1 MVNTGDAVDDGH
13 SAGKKRTMATSPD
26 DQRILKKSRV
36 SRACDQCRSSREKC
50 DGTQPICQTCAS
62 QRRECSYIEQPK
74 KRGIQPNYIRT
85 LEMTIAWLFRT
96 YRSSERT
103 LALTLASVD
112 DANHRILAG
121 KDSPGA
127 EGLHQGWRNSI
138 ICRQVEQMLSGSTI
152 EFPESVDHATAQDSA
167 FPAPPVMKAPIHAP
181 TSWSPQA
188 LGSTAKANLPG
199 MFEALP
205 TLVPPPHDIAAPS
218 TLFDPP
224 PMLHKLPA
232 NAWTLLEYYFAFTSA
247 WLPITDKQEMLKLM
261 YSFPAD
267 GLSRANLEQS
277 PGYSELLA
285 IMALSAR
292 NTHAKEESGRLQAL
306 TTSLM
311 PSVYEEYRLSH
322 IRTLLILCILAMT
335 SHQWLAAWML
345 IGTVTRLLL
354 AMAADNSQ
362 YDLWSIS
369 LRSENGSGT
378 RLGRS
383 TLAAFVLE
391 STVALK
397 MRLHSHVRPSM
408 IETIGNLHED
418 GLEEWALWQDP
429 LAPPTSA
436 KAPARAFSTF
446 NILVQKA
453 VDSFETT
460 RRLLVNEPVHPAPL
474 DIAVLALL
482 QNATQALSRRHPK
495 DVLAACELENATM
508 EVSPNL
514 STGAPARQETG
525 VAYMSVPTHDST
537 ETVFDHGVS
546 HGALGN
552 APMAWSQSTAQIPIQ
567 APNIETEGSGVDLFE
582 ALAMFEPND
591 SSQHPQFMQNLGFAP
606 DLDLAE
612 FFGADYQPS
621 DPLLA
626 YMQPSLFNGMGSST
640 GDGGADAG

>member
-1 MVNTGDAVDDGH
+1 MVSTGDAVDDGH
-13 SAGKKRTMATSPD
+13 SAGKKRTTATSPD
-26 DQRILKKSRV
+26 DQRVLKKSRV
-36 SRACDQCRSSREKC
+36 SRACDQCRSSRERC

-96 YRSSERT
+96 YQSSERT

-112 DANHRILAG
+112 DANHRIIAG

-138 ICRQVEQMLSGSTI
+138 ICRQVDQMLSGSTI
-152 EFPESVDHATAQDSA
+152 EVPEFVDHAAAQDSA
-167 FPAPPVMKAPIHAP
+167 FPVPPIMKAPIHAP

-188 LGSTAKANLPG
+188 LGSTAKADLPG
-199 MFEALP
+199 MYEALP
-205 TLVPPPHDIAAPS
+205 TLIPPPHGGAAPS

-285 IMALSAR
+285 IMALSTR
-292 NTHAKEESGRLQAL
+292 NTHAKEESERLQAL

-311 PSVYEEYRLSH
+311 PSAYEEHRLSH
-322 IRTLLILCILAMT
+322 
-335 SHQWLAAWML
+335 
-345 IGTVTRLLL
+345 
-354 AMAADNSQ
+354 
-362 YDLWSIS
+362 YDVWSSS
-369 LRSENGSGT
+369 LRSENGSGS

-397 MRLHSHVRPSM
+397 MRLNSHLRPSM

-453 VDSFETT
+453 VDTFETA
-460 RRLLVNEPVHPAPL
+460 RRLLVNEPAHPAPL
-474 DIAVLALL
+474 DTAILALL

-495 DVLAACELENATM
+495 DVLAACELENATS
-508 EVSPNL
+508 EVSPDL
-514 STGAPARQETG
+514 STVAPARQETG
-525 VAYMSVPTHDST
+525 AYMSVPTHDST
-537 ETVFDHGVS
+537 ETVFDQGVP

-552 APMAWSQSTAQIPIQ
+552 VPMAWSHSTAQIPIQ
-567 APNIETEGSGVDLFE
+567 APNPETEGSGVDLFE

-640 GDGGADAG
+640 GEGGADGG

>member
-1 MVNTGDAVDDGH
+1 MVTTGDAVDDGH
-13 SAGKKRTMATSPD
+13 SAGRKRTTATSPD
-26 DQRILKKSRV
+26 DQRSLKKSRV

-127 EGLHQGWRNSI
+127 EGLHQGWRNSV
-138 ICRQVEQMLSGSTI
+138 ICRQIEQMLSGSTI
-152 EFPESVDHATAQDSA
+152 EVPEFIDHPTVQESA
-167 FPAPPVMKAPIHAP
+167 FPVPPIMKTPLP
-181 TSWSPQA
+181 
-188 LGSTAKANLPG
+188 KANLPG

-285 IMALSAR
+285 IMALSTR
-292 NTHAKEESGRLQAL
+292 NTHAKEESERLEAL

-311 PSVYEEYRLSH
+311 PSVQEHRLCH
-322 IRTLLILCILAMT
+322 LRTLLILCILAMT

-354 AMAADNSQ
+354 AMAADDSQ
-362 YDLWSIS
+362 YDIWSSS
-369 LRSENGSGT
+369 LRSENDSGT

-397 MRLHSHVRPSM
+397 MRLNSHLRPSM
-408 IETIGNLHED
+408 IKTIGNLHED

-460 RRLLVNEPVHPAPL
+460 RRLLVNEPAHPAPL
-474 DIAVLALL
+474 DTAVLALL

-514 STGAPARQETG
+514 SIGAPAREEIG

-552 APMAWSQSTAQIPIQ
+552 APIAWSQSTAQIPNQ
-567 APNIETEGSGVDLFE
+567 APILDTEGSGVDLFE

-626 YMQPSLFNGMGSST
+626 YMQPSLFNGMAST
-640 GDGGADAG
+640 GEGGADAG

>member
-1 MVNTGDAVDDGH
+1 MVTTGDAVDDGH
-13 SAGKKRTMATSPD
+13 SAGRKRTTATSPD
-26 DQRILKKSRV
+26 DQRSLKKSR
-36 SRACDQCRSSREKC
+36 
-50 DGTQPICQTCAS
+50 
-62 QRRECSYIEQPK
+62 RRECSYIEQPK

-96 YRSSERT
+96 YRSSERS

-127 EGLHQGWRNSI
+127 EGLHQGWRNSV
-138 ICRQVEQMLSGSTI
+138 ICRQIEQMLSGSTI
-152 EFPESVDHATAQDSA
+152 EVPEVIDHATVQESA
-167 FPAPPVMKAPIHAP
+167 FPVPPIMKSHIRAP

-188 LGSTAKANLPG
+188 LGSITKANLPD

-205 TLVPPPHDIAAPS
+205 TLLPPPHNIAAPS

-247 WLPITDKQEMLKLM
+247 WMPITDKQEMLKLM

-285 IMALSAR
+285 IMALSTR
-292 NTHAKEESGRLQAL
+292 NTHAKEESERLEAL

-311 PSVYEEYRLSH
+311 PSVQEHRLCH
-322 IRTLLILCILAMT
+322 LRTLLILCILAMT

-354 AMAADNSQ
+354 AMAADDSQ
-362 YDLWSIS
+362 YDIWSSS
-369 LRSENGSGT
+369 LRSEYDSGT

-397 MRLHSHVRPSM
+397 MRLNSHLRPSM
-408 IETIGNLHED
+408 IKTIGNLHED

-460 RRLLVNEPVHPAPL
+460 GRLLANEPAHPAPL
-474 DIAVLALL
+474 DTAVLALL

-495 DVLAACELENATM
+495 DVLAACELENATS
-508 EVSPNL
+508 EVSPDL
-514 STGAPARQETG
+514 STGAQARQENS
-525 VAYMSVPTHDST
+525 VAYMSAPTHDST
-537 ETVFDHGVS
+537 ETVFDHGVP

-552 APMAWSQSTAQIPIQ
+552 APMAWSHSTSRIPTQ
-567 APNIETEGSGVDLFE
+567 APNPEIEGSGVDLFE